1 MRSAQD
7 NGGAKGGQPP
17 PAANFGLSGVLA
29 AETNTVNGVE
39 AKYNEP
45 PEAAVPS
52 VRWRLYVFKDQEP
65 LEKDHVL
72 HVHRQSAF
80 LFGRERRLADVPTDH
95 PSCSKQH
102 AVLQYRKVQREGE
115 DGMPES
121 VVRPYLVDLGS
132 TNGTTLNGQRLEP
145 LQYYELLETD
155 VVRFG
160 SSTREY
166 VLMNPDTVAE

>member
-1 MRSAQD
+1 MRSEQD
-7 NGGAKGGQPP
+7 NGGGEGGQPP
-17 PAANFGLSGVLA
+17 RAANFGLSGVLA

-45 PEAAVPS
+45 PEATVPS

-65 LEKDHVL
+65 LEKNHVL

-115 DGMPES
+115 DGMAEW